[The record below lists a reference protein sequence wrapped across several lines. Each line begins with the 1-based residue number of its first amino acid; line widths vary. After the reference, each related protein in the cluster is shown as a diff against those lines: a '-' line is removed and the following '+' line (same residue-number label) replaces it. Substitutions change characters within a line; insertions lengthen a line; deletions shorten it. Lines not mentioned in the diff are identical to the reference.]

1 LDFGRAERIGLDEAV
16 FCIRKSSAQIEE
28 ILAAF
33 AERQTPCL
41 LTHLSPEKLEG
52 MAAEVAASID
62 YDPVSQTGFFLE
74 PRPKPRALRVAI
86 VSGGTSDAPVVRE
99 AARTLAFYG
108 VEAELFQDVGVTGL
122 WRLMER
128 LEQLRQ
134 YPIIIAVAGME
145 GAIFSVLGGLVDS
158 LIIAVPTSVGYGV
171 GPDGQLA
178 LHSALGS
185 CAPGILVTNIDNGF
199 GAACAALRV
208 ANRFAPEG

>member
-1 LDFGRAERIGLDEAV
+1 VLDFERASRIGLDEAV
-16 FCIRKSSAQIEE
+16 FCTRKSASQIES
-28 ILAAF
+28 ILRAF
-33 AERQTPCL
+33 DARANACL
-41 LTHLSPEKLEG
+41 LTRLDPDKAAAL
-52 MAAEVAASID
+52 AAELRAKLD
-62 YDPVSQTGFFLE
+62 FEPVSRTGFFRDPA
-74 PRPKPRALRVAI
+74 PRPRALKVAI

-108 VEAELFQDVGVTGL
+108 VEAALFQDVGVTGL
-122 WRLMER
+122 WRLTER
-128 LEQLRQ
+128 LEALRD

-171 GPDGQLA
+171 APDGELA

-185 CAPGILVTNIDNGF
+185 CAPGIVVTNIDNGF

-208 ANRFAPEG
+208 ANRFTR